1 MGLKGFIFT
10 MDAIVAITIAI
21 AMLATVAYM
30 GFESIYPEKGYEELT
45 YIADDIM
52 NALTYLKVKEVKDK
66 PTIRRLI
73 EKKILSDADLEKSVL
88 DLIGSFWYAGNASI
102 AENISREV
110 LEGIVDDICLNL
122 TLENQTIYSSCNT
135 QPKELVVSSR
145 METGYE
151 AGRPVYGYI
160 ARAFLVSI
168 RGKKDSSYVY
178 FGGYEGDGN
187 ITKILT
193 LPSFDTI
200 LEAYMELDVGSN
212 FTLWINGN
220 YSGFYVNGSAGGGFM
235 RADKWVICNLT
246 YRPEN
251 CSSFKEGENV
261 ITLNFTG
268 NESYV
273 GGGFIRVT
281 YNTTELA
288 PIVNVNSTRYRF
300 PGIQGLINLYSSFY
314 VPGNLTS
321 MSVHLHY
328 RNNYTT
334 FLTIGNVTVWEDD
347 TPTEMV
353 VDIPNSTLAS
363 LLDYSELSEKTIPIR
378 LGTKAFTIE
387 KQLSADVVLIT
398 DVSGSMKYRLDSGNT
413 GVTRDCCNGNPCS
426 SIEELVEWME
436 NDSNVIYD
444 PSTKRISL
452 AKCLDKY
459 FVFKILNAS
468 DKNRISLISFAAE
481 PGIRSST
488 SLTNDSSYLYNVID
502 NYPDNPSGGT
512 CMCCAINKAYEILS
526 SESSNERKKFVV
538 FMSDGIPSHACK
550 PSSANCHGTSSSS
563 WWQGNCYGWQECCD
577 CSYFPEATP
586 PGYCLENCWPP
597 SPDCCAINFVPEK
610 CCRKCCACDCEII
623 NANYSSYRVHQD
635 LNATVYSIGFGPVS
649 TCSMG

>member
-1 MGLKGFIFT
+1 MGLKGFVFT

-52 NALTYLKVKEVKDK
+52 NALTYLKVKEIKDK
-66 PTIRRLI
+66 PTIQRLI

-88 DLIGSFWYAGNASI
+88 DLIGSFWYAGNTSI

-110 LEGIVDDICLNL
+110 LEGIVDNICLNL
-122 TLENQTIYSSCNT
+122 TLENQTIYSSCDT

-145 METGYE
+145 IETGYE

-168 RGKKDSSYVY
+168 RGKRDSSYVY

-193 LPSFDTI
+193 LPSFDKI

-220 YSGFYVNGSAGGGFM
+220 YTGFYVNGSAGGGFM

-246 YRPEN
+246 YRPGN
-251 CSSFKEGENV
+251 CSSFKEGENI

-268 NESYV
+268 NGSYV

-288 PIVNVNSTRYRF
+288 PIVNVNSTRYKL
-300 PGIQGLINLYSSFY
+300 PGIRGLINLYSSFY

-334 FLTIGNVTVWEDD
+334 FLAIGNVTVWEDD

-398 DVSGSMKYRLDSGNT
+398 DVSGSMNYRLDSGNT

-436 NDSNVIYD
+436 NDSNVI
-444 PSTKRISL
+444 L
-452 AKCLDKY
+452 
-459 FVFKILNAS
+459 
-468 DKNRISLISFAAE
+468 SLIH
-481 PGIRSST
+481 I
-488 SLTNDSSYLYNVID
+488 
-502 NYPDNPSGGT
+502 
-512 CMCCAINKAYEILS
+512 
-526 SESSNERKKFVV
+526 
-538 FMSDGIPSHACK
+538 
-550 PSSANCHGTSSSS
+550 
-563 WWQGNCYGWQECCD
+563 
-577 CSYFPEATP
+577 
-586 PGYCLENCWPP
+586 
-597 SPDCCAINFVPEK
+597 
-610 CCRKCCACDCEII
+610 
-623 NANYSSYRVHQD
+623 
-635 LNATVYSIGFGPVS
+635 
-649 TCSMG
+649 